1 MDGGCCVSGNGGGGA
16 SSNAADGTG
25 KSSHRSTACRSC
37 VMLERSE
44 THRRETRDLQ
54 QNCERPGDGGRV
66 WGHVQAQE
74 RPHCSCPRILDFRLF
89 HGRSQDLRALGVR
102 FHRRTGYPESRACC
116 FLCSCCSFNFMYRKK
131 KKNPHYSLSLS
142 LSLPPSL
149 LSSYLSH
156 ACLILLPSFTCLSHL
171 VALFHMSVSSCKASW
186 HVLHIQNEHLLVVF
200 MATFLAAKVLKC
212 SSKWHYRGV
221 PLTVLWSFFKS
232 SWCRIWVR
240 HLFLLIQDL
249 TIFHVAEEEAMPSP
263 LPVSCA

>member
-25 KSSHRSTACRSC
+25 KSSQVTHRSTACRSC

-54 QNCERPGDGGRV
+54 QNCEWSGDGGRV
-66 WGHVQAQE
+66 WGHVQPQE

-89 HGRSQDLRALGVR
+89 HGRSQDLRALGIR
-102 FHRRTGYPESRACC
+102 FHRRTRCPEPRACC

-131 KKNPHYSLSLS
+131 KKKPSLLSLS
-142 LSLPPSL
+142 PSL
-149 LSSYLSH
+149 LSSSLSH

-171 VALFHMSVSSCKASW
+171 VVLFHMSVSSCKASW

-200 MATFLAAKVLKC
+200 MATFFAAKVLKC

-249 TIFHVAEEEAMPSP
+249 TIFHVAEEEAMPTP
-263 LPVSCA
+263 LSVSCA